1 MTGARI
7 TLSIDDKAATESLR
21 RLRGMAVWPTP
32 LLRAIGVGMVRD
44 TDQRL
49 GGSVGPDYQAWPA
62 LNPAYAALK
71 RGGGMLRE
79 SGQRGGLAGSLT
91 FHISSGAVEWGSDK
105 VYAAVH
111 QFGGKIAP
119 KTGKAL
125 VFKLGGRLVRARSVT
140 IPARP
145 FLGFGREEQDTVAD
159 VVEGFFARAMRGVT
173 GTV

>member
-7 TLSIDDKAATESLR
+7 TLGIDDKAAMESLR
-21 RLRGMAVWPTP
+21 RLRGMAVWPMP

-91 FHISSGAVEWGSDK
+91 FQVSSGAVEWGSDK
-105 VYAAVH
+105 IYAAIH
-111 QFGGKIAP
+111 QFGGVIVP
-119 KTGKAL
+119 KNGRAL
-125 VFKLGGRLVRARSVT
+125 VFKLGGNWVRAKKVT

-145 FLGFGREEQDTVAD
+145 YLGFGRDEQGTVED
-159 VVEGFFARAMRGVT
+159 VVSGFFARAMRG
-173 GTV
+173 